1 MGGSRDGM
9 RRDGMRRDGVRAR
22 AGAWARWILRV
33 GMPVACASSLAAQR
47 PPVGA
52 AVGTA
57 IGDSL
62 RFAVTIDSLDAARQ
76 VAWFAGRGSARFL
89 VLAVV
94 PGKDIELI
102 VPDGSTRRL
111 IGERGGQRVDLS
123 RTTQTVDAARTAAAQ
138 AQARADYAR
147 CVANRAAEQRR
158 IELAAQ
164 RAQRKT
170 DPNARVV
177 EPSPAVD
184 PSRDRLLPCSLL
196 AATTRYVATQLPPR
210 EPADRY
216 LLVLAADRLPTMA
229 ELTVRLATLTA
240 QAPDVRS
247 TMEAVATGLLLGT
260 RTTWGGRYLAW

>member
-9 RRDGMRRDGVRAR
+9 RRDGVRAR
-22 AGAWARWILRV
+22 PGAWARWIIRV
-33 GMPVACASSLAAQR
+33 GMPMACASSLAAQR

-52 AVGTA
+52 AVSTA
-57 IGDSL
+57 VGDSV

-76 VAWFAGRGSARFL
+76 VAWLTGRGSDRVL

-102 VPDGSTRRL
+102 VPDGARRL
-111 IGERGGQRVDLS
+111 IRERGRQRVDLS
-123 RTTQTVDAARTAAAQ
+123 RTVQTEDAAFTAAAQ
-138 AQARADYAR
+138 AQAREEYAR

-158 IELAAQ
+158 FELAAQ

-177 EPSPAVD
+177 EPAPVVD
-184 PSRDRLLPCSLL
+184 LTRDRLLPCSLL
-196 AATTRYVATQLPPR
+196 EATTRYVATRLPPR

-216 LLVLAADRLPTMA
+216 LLVLAADRLPSQA

-240 QAPDVRS
+240 QAPDVRT
-247 TMEAVATGLLLGT
+247 TMEAIATGLLLGT

>member
-1 MGGSRDGM
+1 MGDSRNGV
-9 RRDGMRRDGVRAR
+9 RRDGMRAR
-22 AGAWARWILRV
+22 PGPWARWIVRV

-102 VPDGSTRRL
+102 VPDGGTRRL
-111 IGERGGQRVDLS
+111 IRERGRQRVDLS
-123 RTTQTVDAARTAAAQ
+123 RTTQTVDAALTSAAQ

-170 DPNARVV
+170 DPNARAA
-177 EPSPAVD
+177 PAVD
-184 PSRDRLLPCSLL
+184 PSRDRLLPCSQL
-196 AATTRYVATQLPPR
+196 AATTRYVATRLPPR

-216 LLVLAADRLPTMA
+216 LLVLAADQLPPMA

-240 QAPDVRS
+240 QAPDVRT
-247 TMEAVATGLLLGT
+247 TMEAIATGLLLGT
-260 RTTWGGRYLAW
+260 RTPWGGRYLAW

>member
-1 MGGSRDGM
+1 MGGSRDG
-9 RRDGMRRDGVRAR
+9 VRVR
-22 AGAWARWILRV
+22 PGAWARWILRV
-33 GMPVACASSLAAQR
+33 GMPVTCASSLAAQR
-47 PPVGA
+47 PPN
-52 AVGTA
+52 GTA

-76 VAWFAGRGSARFL
+76 VAWFAGRGSVRFL

-102 VPDGSTRRL
+102 VPDGGTRRL
-111 IGERGGQRVDLS
+111 IREHGRQRVDLS
-123 RTTQTVDAARTAAAQ
+123 RTVNIENAALTAAAQ
-138 AQARADYAR
+138 AQARADYAW

-177 EPSPAVD
+177 EPAPVVD
-184 PSRDRLLPCSLL
+184 LTRNRLLPCSQLGT
-196 AATTRYVATQLPPR
+196 TTRSVATRLPPR

-216 LLVLAADRLPTMA
+216 LLVLAADRLPTMV

>member
-47 PPVGA
+47 PPN
-52 AVGTA
+52 GTA

-76 VAWFAGRGSARFL
+76 VAWFAGRGSVRFL

-123 RTTQTVDAARTAAAQ
+123 RTTQTVDAARTAGAQ

-196 AATTRYVATQLPPR
+196 EATTRSVATQLPPR

>member
-47 PPVGA
+47 PPN
-52 AVGTA
+52 GTA

-76 VAWFAGRGSARFL
+76 VAWFAGRGSVRFL

-111 IGERGGQRVDLS
+111 IGERGRQRVDLS
-123 RTTQTVDAARTAAAQ
+123 RTVNIENAALTAAAQ

-177 EPSPAVD
+177 EPAPAVD

-196 AATTRYVATQLPPR
+196 EATTRSVATRLPPR
-210 EPADRY
+210 EPTDRY